1 MYFNWITE
9 NLKYKKEVAYDGEK
23 LILIYRIFDILG
35 AFIQQ
40 WNVSP
45 TRFATTINEDKG
57 E

>member
-1 MYFNWITE
+1 MYFNWIRE
-9 NLKYKKEVAYDGEK
+9 NLKYKKEFAYVSEK
-23 LILIYRIFDILG
+23 LILFHMIFAIFN

-45 TRFATTINEDKG
+45 TSFATVINGNEG